1 MCTYGTSVTTITS
14 HKTTPDNIR
23 PQLDNTTTAQ
33 QQLDNNPT
41 VARQHISG
49 QPLRPFFFR
58 ISQCDSCHDT
68 VTDSADNRFVM
79 WELSGLRY
87 KHKVVFAIV
96 LLLFVMWELSGIRFK
111 QKLSFDLVVLLLP
124 TQRIAAP

>member
-14 HKTTPDNIR
+14 LKN
-23 PQLDNTTTAQ
+23 Q
-33 QQLDNNPT
+33 
-41 VARQHISG
+41 ARQHSTATRQHNHSSTTARK
-49 QPLRPFFFR
+49 QPDSSSSTHQRTTAPTLFFE
-58 ISQCDSCHDT
+58 CDSCHDT

-87 KHKVVFAIV
+87 KHKVVFTIV

-111 QKLSFDLVVLLLP
+111 HELLFDLVMLWLP
-124 TQRIAAP
+124 TQRIAAS

>member
-1 MCTYGTSVTTITS
+1 
-14 HKTTPDNIR
+14 
-23 PQLDNTTTAQ
+23 
-33 QQLDNNPT
+33 
-41 VARQHISG
+41 
-49 QPLRPFFFR
+49 
-58 ISQCDSCHDT
+58 
-68 VTDSADNRFVM
+68 M

-111 QKLSFDLVVLLLP
+111 HKLLFDLVVLLLP